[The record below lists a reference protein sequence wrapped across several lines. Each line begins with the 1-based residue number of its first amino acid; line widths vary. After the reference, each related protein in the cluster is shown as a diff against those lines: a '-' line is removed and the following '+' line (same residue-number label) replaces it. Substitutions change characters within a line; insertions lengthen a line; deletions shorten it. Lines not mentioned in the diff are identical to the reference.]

1 VSDRRDAL
9 IPHADASPTGGVL
22 SSSVPPGTP
31 CRQGPGPAAPD
42 VSRYRGV
49 VALQGWASSDPA
61 VALERFRSAFM
72 PPCCACR
79 PAVGLAVSDRP

>member
-1 VSDRRDAL
+1 V
-9 IPHADASPTGGVL
+9 ADAPHRCE
-22 SSSVPPGTP
+22 PGT
-31 CRQGPGPAAPD
+31 GEIHHPAIAARLD
-42 VSRYRGV
+42 RLGYRGV